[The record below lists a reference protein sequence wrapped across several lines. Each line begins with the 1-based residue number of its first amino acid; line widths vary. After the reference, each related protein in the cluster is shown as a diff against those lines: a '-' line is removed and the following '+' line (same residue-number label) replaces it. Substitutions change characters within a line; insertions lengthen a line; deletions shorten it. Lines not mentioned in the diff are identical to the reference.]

1 MNEKIIETKELVH
14 NYKVETRRSV
24 EINKIQVLKG
34 IDFAV
39 EKGEFVGVMGK
50 SGCGKTTFLK
60 LLGMLERPAG
70 GTVIF
75 QGMDTEELWKDELAD
90 IRRRQIGF
98 VFQDFY
104 LMDSLSVMDNIKLPM
119 ILDKADPE
127 VMKKKVEKLSEQ
139 FGIADLLY
147 KAPYEL
153 SGGEKQRTAI
163 CRALINDPE
172 IVLADE
178 PTGNLDSKSGQ
189 VVIDALCK
197 INDELGKTVVMVTH
211 DSRLASYCK
220 KIILLKDGEIVD
232 TIERKDSREDFYHQ
246 ILDKTTE
253 L

>member
-1 MNEKIIETKELVH
+1 MKEKIIETKGLVH
-14 NYKVETRRSV
+14 NYKVETRQSV
-24 EINKIQVLKG
+24 EVHEIHVLKG

-39 EKGEFVGVMGK
+39 EKGEFVGIMGK

-60 LLGMLERPAG
+60 LLGMLERPTG

-75 QGMDTEELWKDELAD
+75 KGMDTEELWKDELAD
-90 IRRRQIGF
+90 IRRRRIGF

-119 ILDKADPE
+119 ILDKAEPE
-127 VMKKKVEKLSEQ
+127 AMKKKVEELTEQ
-139 FGIADLLY
+139 FGITGLLY

-153 SGGEKQRTAI
+153 SGGEKQRVAI
-163 CRALINDPE
+163 CRALINNPE
-172 IVLADE
+172 VVLADE

-211 DSRLASYCK
+211 DSRLASFCK
-220 KIILLKDGEIVD
+220 KIIMLKDGEIID
-232 TIERKDSREDFYHQ
+232 TIERRDSREGFYHQ

>member
-1 MNEKIIETKELVH
+1 MSEKIIETKELVH
-14 NYKVETRRSV
+14 NYKVETRKSV
-24 EINKIQVLKG
+24 EINEIHVLKG

-39 EKGEFVGVMGK
+39 EQGEFVGIMGK

-60 LLGMLERPAG
+60 LLGMLERPTG
-70 GTVIF
+70 GSVIF
-75 QGMDTEELWKDELAD
+75 KGMDTEELWKDELAD

-119 ILDKADPE
+119 ILDKAEPE
-127 VMKKKVEKLSEQ
+127 VMKEKTEELAKQ
-139 FGIADLLY
+139 FGIGELLY

-153 SGGEKQRTAI
+153 SGGEKQRAAI

-178 PTGNLDSKSGQ
+178 PTGNLDSRSGQ
-189 VVIDALCK
+189 VVIEALCR
-197 INDELGKTVVMVTH
+197 INEELGNTVEMLTH

-220 KIILLKDGEIVD
+220 TNILLKDFEIVD
-232 TIERKDSREDFYHQ
+232 TIRREESQDAFYHQ

>member
-1 MNEKIIETKELVH
+1 MSEKIIETKELVH
-14 NYKVETRRSV
+14 NYTVETRQSV
-24 EINKIQVLKG
+24 EINQIRVLKG
-34 IDFAV
+34 IDFTV
-39 EKGEFVGVMGK
+39 EKGEFVGIMGK

-60 LLGMLERPAG
+60 LLGMLERPSG

-75 QGMDTEELWKDELAD
+75 KGMDTKELWKDELAD

-104 LMDSLSVMDNIKLPM
+104 LMDSLSVTDNIKLPM

-127 VMKKKVEKLSEQ
+127 AMKERAGELAKQ
-139 FGIADLLY
+139 FGIDGLLY

-153 SGGEKQRTAI
+153 SGGEKQRVAI

-172 IVLADE
+172 VILADE
-178 PTGNLDSKSGQ
+178 PTGNLDSRSGR

-197 INDELGKTVVMVTH
+197 INEDLGKTVVMVTH
-211 DSRLASYCK
+211 DPRLASYCK

-232 TIERKDSREDFYHQ
+232 TLKREDSQEDFYHQ
-246 ILDKTTE
+246 ILDKTAE

>member
-1 MNEKIIETKELVH
+1 MKEKIIETEGLVH
-14 NYKVETRRSV
+14 NYKVEARQSA
-24 EINKIQVLKG
+24 EIQEIHVLKG

-39 EKGEFVGVMGK
+39 EEGEFVGVMGK

-60 LLGMLERPAG
+60 LLGMLERPTK

-75 QGMDTEELWKDELAD
+75 KGMDTEELWKDELAD

-119 ILDKADPE
+119 ILDKAEPE
-127 VMKKKVEKLSEQ
+127 AMKRKVEKLTEQ
-139 FGIADLLY
+139 FGISGLLY

-153 SGGEKQRTAI
+153 SGGEKQRAAI

-178 PTGNLDSKSGQ
+178 PTGNLDSRSGQ

-246 ILDKTTE
+246 ILDRTTE

>member
-14 NYKVETRRSV
+14 DYKVETRRSV

-60 LLGMLERPAG
+60 LLGMLERPTG

-75 QGMDTEELWKDELAD
+75 KGMDTEELWKDELAD

-119 ILDKADPE
+119 ILDKADSE
-127 VMKKKVEKLSEQ
+127 VMKKKVEKLTEQ
-139 FGIADLLY
+139 FGIADLLH

-153 SGGEKQRTAI
+153 SGGEKQRAAI

-172 IVLADE
+172 MVLADE

-246 ILDKTTE
+246 ILAKTTE